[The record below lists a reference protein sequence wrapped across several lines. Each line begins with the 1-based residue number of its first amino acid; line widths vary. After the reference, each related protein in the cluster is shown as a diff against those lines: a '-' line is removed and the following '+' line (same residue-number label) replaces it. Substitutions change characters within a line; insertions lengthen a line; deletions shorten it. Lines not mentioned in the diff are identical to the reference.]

1 LTGGLCSGEIAR
13 ISGYTIKHLQI
24 SRLRGFRDA
33 TLRIPDRVSFLVG
46 PNNSGKTS
54 ALRILDWA
62 LNRAEEETLMGH
74 QTLTAD
80 ESALLIPATSTGG
93 RGRRLTLGIEVDHRG
108 SQRRYDCLTAG
119 GIASLRIGTT
129 AAGRVRVN
137 LGPPVRGETEADPL
151 ALELL
156 QRLRERTVFT
166 LIPASRDAGSDTFRA
181 ALRAAALARIAERAL
196 HTRRAGTYADYRNT
210 KKALDAINEV
220 ATDLLAPLWDDIER
234 VIPSG
239 MAQGA
244 AVTPDIDPS
253 ALVGWLADRTAMKLV
268 TGPHDLAGVQ
278 AVEVGAG
285 LQSLLELAINR
296 AGGAAEDVDW
306 IIGLEEPE
314 AFLHPSAQRAFARKL
329 ATDDARLI
337 VSTHSPV
344 VVDEARFG
352 EVVLVRDHRF
362 YYPREPADAT
372 RGEINSALLTG
383 GGAEMLFARSVLFV
397 EGPGDRAFFEE
408 LRRRVATEGGLA
420 DADALWAVAVGGKD
434 FSAWLRLLWGFGE
447 VNDRPIQ
454 WRVVADDDA
463 AGDVLKAYQKAGQP
477 LRVQLRELLEEI
489 AVEYAAT
496 GPTAKTEALVARAN
510 ELSMT
515 RAGSPVLL
523 AGALESAMLSS
534 AASPTL
540 RRISALLGPSCPTDR
555 PGLVGHLRADK
566 AKWKRTMVARE
577 LPWNELDNGVRTALE
592 RWLSPVVGIRAARRT
607 IDDLA
612 AGPSART

>member
-1 LTGGLCSGEIAR
+1 VDAWVHDQASADLPRSGL
-13 ISGYTIKHLQI
+13 
-24 SRLRGFRDA
+24 SRFDHS

-74 QTLTAD
+74 QALTAN

-93 RGRRLTLGIEVDHRG
+93 RGRRLTLGIRVDHRG
-108 SQRRYDCLTAG
+108 SQRRYDCLTTG

-137 LGPPVRGETEADPL
+137 LGPPARGEIEADPL

-166 LIPASRDAGSDTFRA
+166 LIPASRDAASETFRA

-196 HTRRAGTYADYRNT
+196 HTRHAGTYAEYRNT

-220 ATDLLAPLWDDIER
+220 ATDLLAPLWEDIER
-234 VIPSG
+234 VIPRG
-239 MAQGA
+239 MAESA
-244 AVTPDIDPS
+244 AVRPDVDPS
-253 ALVGWLADRTAMKLV
+253 ALVAWLADRTVMRLV
-268 TGPHDLAGVQ
+268 TGPHDVAGVP

-314 AFLHPSAQRAFARKL
+314 AFLHPSAQRAFARNL
-329 ATDDARLI
+329 ATDNARII

-362 YYPREPADAT
+362 YYPREPQDPT
-372 RGEINSALLTG
+372 RGDINSALLTG

-420 DADALWAVAVGGKD
+420 DADALWTIAVGGKD
-434 FSAWLRLLWGFGE
+434 FSAWLRLLRGFGE

-463 AGDVLKAYQKAGQP
+463 AGDVLQAYRRAGHA
-477 LRVQLRELLEEI
+477 LRVELREVLEEI
-489 AVEYAAT
+489 AGEYAAT
-496 GPTAKTEALVARAN
+496 GASAETETLVARAN

-515 RAGSPVLL
+515 RPGSPQLL
-523 AGALESAMLSS
+523 AGALESAMISS

-540 RRISALLGPSCPTDR
+540 RRISALLGPTCPTDR

-566 AKWKRTMVARE
+566 AKWKRTLVARE
-577 LPWNELDNGVRTALE
+577 LPWHELDSGVRTALE
-592 RWLSPVVGIRAARRT
+592 RWLSPVVGLRTARRT
-607 IDDLA
+607 MDGLVA
-612 AGPSART
+612 VSSAGT